1 MSKTSIVTCTAVL
14 SYPALFEP
22 KENLSGALKYSCTLL
37 FDKGKTKGLKE
48 LTDVIAVATEKGKST
63 LWSGKVPKF
72 RYEALRDGDEELS
85 SGQKEDKV
93 YTNKM
98 FLNCTSNSAPG
109 VCDEHAKPLM
119 DQKKIYAGCIVR
131 AQLNA
136 FPYKNSGNCGVA
148 WGLNGIMFIEDGP
161 RLDGRIDSEEAFAGY
176 AIETEGESENPDN
189 LM

>member
-1 MSKTSIVTCTAVL
+1 MPKTSIVTCSAIL

-37 FDKGKTKGLKE
+37 FDKTNTNGLKE
-48 LTDVIAVATEKGKST
+48 LTNTIAAATEKGKAA
-63 LWSGKVPKF
+63 LWSNKIPKF
-72 RYEALRDGDEELS
+72 RYEALRDGDVELS
-85 SGQKEDKV
+85 SGQKEDPV
-93 YTNKM
+93 YKNKM
-98 FLNCTSNSAPG
+98 FLNCTSNEAPG
-109 VCDEHAKPLM
+109 VVDEHAKILM

-161 RLDGRIDSEEAFAGY
+161 RLDGRIDSEVAFANF
-176 AIETEGESENPDN
+176 AVSTEDDTEDSDD